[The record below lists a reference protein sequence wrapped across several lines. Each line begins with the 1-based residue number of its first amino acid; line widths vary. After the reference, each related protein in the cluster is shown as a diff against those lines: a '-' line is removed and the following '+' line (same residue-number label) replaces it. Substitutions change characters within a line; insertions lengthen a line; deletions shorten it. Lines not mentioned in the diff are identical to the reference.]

1 MKFILFTL
9 LLAGTV
15 FISSCGTSNIKQ
27 PEYRDIREIRL
38 VELGLLQTTA
48 GIDLIFYN
56 PNNTGVQLSEARGD
70 VYVDG
75 DYFGR
80 FSLDEKVNVRKRS
93 EFVVPILVRMDMIGA
108 VKKQHEILKKK
119 EVMVKIDGMARV
131 RKAGYAREIPVK
143 FESLQNL
150 EKFRNLVSR

>member
-48 GIDLIFYN
+48 GIDMIFYN

-108 VKKQHEILKKK
+108 VKNQHEILKKK